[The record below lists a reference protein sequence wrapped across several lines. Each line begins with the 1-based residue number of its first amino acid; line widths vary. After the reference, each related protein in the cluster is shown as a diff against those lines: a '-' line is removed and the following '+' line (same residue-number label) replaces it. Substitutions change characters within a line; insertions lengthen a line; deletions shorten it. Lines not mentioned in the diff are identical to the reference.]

1 LTIGIFFFEVSKRAH
16 ISIGKVWEKLYR
28 SEIVFGHINPIW
40 KKCNIHLPE
49 HSEIQ
54 IVIHVMNKGLRSS
67 VATILTTVEELMN
80 KKSKFGNAD
89 LSVAFSLL
97 SRRHIGHNGEQLL
110 HKKEKLVGKIVVLEA
125 AFKKFGCAVDPT
137 LDDFINCGCEI
148 NSSIAIDFSAHNDSI
163 SLPGTPYY
171 IIENDNPEM
180 DKGAKLNNYQKAI
193 SFVIGIL
200 AKYDS
205 HHTFPVFGFGLSQDN
220 VDLQLFQCGLD
231 KKVNGIVGILD
242 AYDNVRRGGFAPSL
256 KASLVQVIKAQA
268 KIASFS
274 EAVID
279 DAGSREKMRMLSY
292 TILVIFTSG
301 KLNDLEE
308 TKHVM
313 KEAYSTPLSI
323 VFVGIGDGDFDDV
336 QYLIK
341 HEDGVRN
348 IATFIKFSSFIDNK
362 NELTE
367 IITKNVPHQI
377 VAYFLEKG
385 YCPTEF

>member
-1 LTIGIFFFEVSKRAH
+1 MNDTNVQAFFLSKPNHFLFQR
-16 ISIGKVWEKLYR
+16 EKLYR

-148 NSSIAIDFSAHNDSI
+148 NSSIAIDFSAHNGELIQLLVSSCSMIVTNSLIAYLLDSI

-220 VDLQLFQCGLD
+220 VGKTLIYIR
-231 KKVNGIVGILD
+231 KEIV
-242 AYDNVRRGGFAPSL
+242 
-256 KASLVQVIKAQA
+256 
-268 KIASFS
+268 
-274 EAVID
+274 
-279 DAGSREKMRMLSY
+279 
-292 TILVIFTSG
+292 
-301 KLNDLEE
+301 
-308 TKHVM
+308 
-313 KEAYSTPLSI
+313 
-323 VFVGIGDGDFDDV
+323 
-336 QYLIK
+336 
-341 HEDGVRN
+341 
-348 IATFIKFSSFIDNK
+348 
-362 NELTE
+362 
-367 IITKNVPHQI
+367 
-377 VAYFLEKG
+377 
-385 YCPTEF
+385 

>member
-1 LTIGIFFFEVSKRAH
+1 
-16 ISIGKVWEKLYR
+16 
-28 SEIVFGHINPIW
+28 
-40 KKCNIHLPE
+40 
-49 HSEIQ
+49 
-54 IVIHVMNKGLRSS
+54 
-67 VATILTTVEELMN
+67 
-80 KKSKFGNAD
+80 
-89 LSVAFSLL
+89 
-97 SRRHIGHNGEQLL
+97 
-110 HKKEKLVGKIVVLEA
+110 
-125 AFKKFGCAVDPT
+125 
-137 LDDFINCGCEI
+137 
-148 NSSIAIDFSAHNDSI
+148 
-163 SLPGTPYY
+163 
-171 IIENDNPEM
+171 
-180 DKGAKLNNYQKAI
+180 
-193 SFVIGIL
+193 
-200 AKYDS
+200 
-205 HHTFPVFGFGLSQDN
+205 
-220 VDLQLFQCGLD
+220 
-231 KKVNGIVGILD
+231 
-242 AYDNVRRGGFAPSL
+242 
-256 KASLVQVIKAQA
+256 
-268 KIASFS
+268 
-274 EAVID
+274 
-279 DAGSREKMRMLSY
+279 MLSY